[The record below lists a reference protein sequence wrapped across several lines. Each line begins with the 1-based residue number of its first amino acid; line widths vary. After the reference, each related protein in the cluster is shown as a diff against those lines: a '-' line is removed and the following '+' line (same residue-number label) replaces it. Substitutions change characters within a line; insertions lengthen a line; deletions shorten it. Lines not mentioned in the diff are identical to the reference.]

1 MRCNEEP
8 RTAAAE
14 KPELEVRA
22 VVAPALSAT
31 AASSV
36 DGRIAT
42 VLVQEGAIVQP
53 GQIVATLVNPSI
65 DRDLAYAKAQ
75 VILAEGRLRQANRPA
90 TPSRI
95 AADDGARERAAAQIL
110 RNRETK
116 RARYRQLYQTRDI
129 SKQDLEDAE
138 NEYAAALRDWLAERE
153 RTSQKTV
160 QTDTNVLQLELE
172 RARADVAV
180 ASERRSLLEVKTP
193 IGGIVTRVASHA
205 GQSVFPRD
213 PIVEIA
219 NTASV
224 EVRGTIAP
232 ELLSYVRRG
241 TTVETKVFTVPPR
254 RYSVPIKNVLPGH
267 GGSTIVV
274 ELPNP
279 DGMLQ
284 EGQTAVMV
292 IK

>member
-1 MRCNEEP
+1 MRCSEKPE
-8 RTAAAE
+8 TASAG

-31 AASSV
+31 AAASI

-65 DRDLAYAKAQ
+65 DRDLASAKAQ

-90 TPSRI
+90 SRI
-95 AADDGARERAAAQIL
+95 VRDDGGRERASAQIL
-110 RNRETK
+110 KNRESK

-129 SKQDLEDAE
+129 SRQDLEDAE

-153 RTSQKTV
+153 RTSQTTIH
-160 QTDTNVLQLELE
+160 TDTNVLQLELE

-180 ASERRSLLEVKTP
+180 ASDRRSLLDVKTP
-193 IGGIVTRVASHA
+193 IGGIVTRVASHP

-213 PIVEIA
+213 PIVEVA
-219 NTASV
+219 NTAYV
-224 EVRGTIAP
+224 EVRGTVAP
-232 ELLSYVRRG
+232 ELTSYVRRG
-241 TTVETKVFTVPPR
+241 MTVETRVFTVPPR
-254 RYSVPIKNVLPGH
+254 RYNVPLKNVLPGQ